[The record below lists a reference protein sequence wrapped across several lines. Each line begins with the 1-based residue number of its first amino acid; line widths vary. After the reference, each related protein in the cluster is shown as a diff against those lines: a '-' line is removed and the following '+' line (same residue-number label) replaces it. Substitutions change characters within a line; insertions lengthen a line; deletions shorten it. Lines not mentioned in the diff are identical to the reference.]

1 LKKNV
6 KRKKYIDGTEQKK
19 KGVKK
24 VYDRHVLYMAH
35 GPEFGLP

>member
-6 KRKKYIDGTEQKK
+6 KRKKYIDGTEQK